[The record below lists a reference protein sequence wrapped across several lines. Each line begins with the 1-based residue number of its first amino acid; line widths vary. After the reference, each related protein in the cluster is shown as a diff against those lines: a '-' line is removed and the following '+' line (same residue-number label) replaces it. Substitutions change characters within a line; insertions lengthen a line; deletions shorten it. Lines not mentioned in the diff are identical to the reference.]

1 MKKNNK
7 VTITSVVVAL
17 LLVAVIAVAIVMTN
31 TNNNLNK
38 QIEDLKTEKTLTAE
52 DFQVGGIN
60 EKGKLDSEEEYAIMT
75 MNYHKVDGVKIEFEP
90 EDTTILYKLFY
101 YTQDKELIGKTEY
114 LKADFAGTIPENAV
128 YFRVM
133 VNTDET
139 KATED
144 NKEALLAPLTI
155 TVQKK

>member
-1 MKKNNK
+1 MKGKITIGAV
-7 VTITSVVVAL
+7 VTAL
-17 LLVAVIAVAIVMTN
+17 LILCIVVMAVVMTN

-38 QIEDLKTEKTLTAE
+38 QIEDLKTEKVLTVA
-52 DFQVGGIN
+52 DYQVGGIN
-60 EKGKLDSEEEYAIMT
+60 ITTGKLDSENEYALMT
-75 MNYHKVDGVKIEFEP
+75 MNYHRVDGVKIEFEP
-90 EDTTILYKLFY
+90 EDTTILYKVFY
-101 YTQDKELIGKTEY
+101 YTQDKELIGRTEY

-139 KATED
+139 KVTSKNA
-144 NKEALLAPLTI
+144 EALLAPLTI